1 MTKRERVLSAINGT
15 EVDFVPVSFSLH
27 FPKEITSTEEVIKAH
42 LDFYKETDVD
52 IMKIMNENLVPDF
65 GEIKKAEDWNK
76 IPTFTR
82 KSSFI
87 QKEVELVKRILDKC
101 DSDTFSLVTIHSV
114 CASSIHPIEARYGY
128 VPVRELQVKHYREN
142 PIPYTDACQ
151 RITDA
156 MCYLTEEVIKAGA
169 DGIYLA
175 ALGAEKHYF
184 TDQEFSNIIAPFDK
198 QIMKTAKDNNAK
210 VLLHACKENLEMS
223 RYKSYT
229 DLADIVNWG
238 VYETNFSLEQGRELF
253 NDTTIMGG
261 IANRSG
267 VLVDGTDEEL
277 ENEIKSIIDTQG
289 KKKFIFGAD
298 CTLPTE
304 ISYQRI
310 KNAVKAARI

>member
-1 MTKRERVLSAINGT
+1 MTKKERVLAAIEGAP
-15 EVDFVPVSFSLH
+15 VDYVPVSFSLH
-27 FPKEITSTEEVIKAH
+27 FPQEIASGEASIKAH

-52 IMKIMNENLVPDF
+52 IMKIMNENIVPDF
-65 GEIKKAEDWNK
+65 GEIKSPSDWNI

-101 DSDTFSLVTIHSV
+101 DNDTFSLVTIHSV
-114 CASSIHPIEARYGY
+114 CASSIHPIEKRYGY
-128 VPVRELQVKHYREN
+128 EPVRELQVAHYREN
-142 PIPYTDACQ
+142 PTPYTDACK

-156 MCYLTEEVIKAGA
+156 ICYLTEEVINAGA

-184 TDQEFSNIIAPFDK
+184 NDEEFSKIYAPYDR
-198 QIMKTAKDNNAK
+198 QIMQVAKLNKGK
-210 VLLHACKENLEMS
+210 VLLHACKENLEMT
-223 RYKSYT
+223 RYRDYEA
-229 DLADIVNWG
+229 DADIINWG

-253 NDTTIMGG
+253 PNATLMGG

-267 VLVDGTDEEL
+267 VLVDGSDEEL
-277 ENEIKSIIDTQG
+277 DIAIKNIIEKQG
-289 KKKFIFGAD
+289 KQKFIFGAD

-304 ISYQRI
+304 ISYDRI
-310 KNAVKAARI
+310 NRAVRAARI